1 MVEGRILLKSLVEIE
16 AFGFVEAGEVVV
28 VYVVGSSE
36 MEYAVCLFK
45 VVEIGMELTDIQ
57 QGMRVVPVFAALVEG
72 AVGTE
77 EENEGEGVALVLFG
91 YMCHAG
97 VDTSTIDRIIYLRAV
112 GCDIMRCGL
121 GDLVVETEMA
131 PDVVV
136 GFAKLIVREE
146 FAERAVER
154 ADSLLK
160 RSGIGIEQVFVL
172 VQTICDSDSG
182 LRFLVASGVATGSQ
196 KQAEEQ
202 KGEMTDWRHK
212 AVCLVIS
219 FAKIVK
225 ISDVSKYVE

>member
-1 MVEGRILLKSLVEIE
+1 MEGRIILKLLVEIE

-28 VYVVGSSE
+28 VYVVGGSE

-57 QGMRVVPVFAALVEG
+57 QGMRVVPVFATLVEG
-72 AVGTE
+72 TIGAFE
-77 EENEGEGVALVLFG
+77 EDEGEGVALVLLAD
-91 YMCHAG
+91 MRHAR
-97 VDTSTIDRIIYLRAV
+97 VDTSAVDRIIYLRAV

-121 GDLVVETEMA
+121 GDMVVKTEMA
-131 PDVVV
+131 SDVVV
-136 GFAKLIVREE
+136 GFAELVVCKES
-146 FAERAVER
+146 AERGVER
-154 ADSLLK
+154 ADGLLK

>member
-1 MVEGRILLKSLVEIE
+1 
-16 AFGFVEAGEVVV
+16 
-28 VYVVGSSE
+28 
-36 MEYAVCLFK
+36 
-45 VVEIGMELTDIQ
+45 
-57 QGMRVVPVFAALVEG
+57 MRVIPVFATFVEG
-72 AVGTE
+72 AVGAE
-77 EENEGEGVALVLFG
+77 EEDEGEGVALVLFG
-91 YMCHAG
+91 YMRHAG
-97 VDTSTIDRIIYLRAV
+97 VDASAVDRVIYLRAV
-112 GCDIMRCGL
+112 GSDIVRCGL

-136 GFAKLIVREE
+136 GFAELVVREE
-146 FAERAVER
+146 FAERGVER
-154 ADSLLK
+154 ADGLLK
-160 RSGIGIEQVFVL
+160 RCGVGIEQVFVL

-225 ISDVSKYVE
+225 ISDVSKSVEQMYMILREE